1 MFTDAPVVVLSPT
14 PPGEAM
20 RIDVLFADRV
30 GIAHEILAVLAKR
43 RLNVVAVEVD
53 PPHIHI
59 DAPELD
65 VPGFG
70 ALDAALRAV
79 PGVESV
85 TPIDILPGTRR
96 RLHLDALLQA
106 LPDPVLAVDRAGR
119 IVVANAAAATVA
131 GRSEAALTGADFGRL
146 FGDAELSDLLVD
158 NGFRLAAGQE
168 VTLNGQPF
176 LLDATP
182 IVEDGRP
189 AGGVVT
195 LFAPSRLGERL
206 NALQNFDEGGFDRI
220 LGESAP
226 VRSLKARA
234 ARVAAV
240 DAPLLILGET
250 GTGKE
255 LIAHACHRASP
266 RRDKPFLALNCAA
279 VPESLAESELF
290 GYAPG
295 SFTGAQRGGKPGLL
309 ELAHGGTVF
318 LDEIGEMS
326 PYLQAKL
333 LRFLNDGRFRRVGG
347 DREQTVDVRVVS
359 ATHRDLDA
367 MVAEHSFRED
377 LFYRLAVFPIHLPAL
392 NERPEDIAPLI
403 AHFVAL
409 STERRRPLTL
419 SHGAM
424 MRLQAY
430 RWPGNVREL
439 RNFVERASIVF
450 PGKELS
456 ADEVDMLLTRGQP
469 RRRVVERDKARVPEP
484 AEVPTLMQGEL
495 PLAPA
500 TIGPG
505 RPVDLKSLVA
515 EFEYRHIVEALQASR
530 GVVADAAR
538 LLSLQRTTLIEK
550 MQKYGVSRVTS

>member
-1 MFTDAPVVVLSPT
+1 
-14 PPGEAM
+14 M
-20 RIDVLFADRV
+20 RIDVLFTDRV
-30 GIAHEILAVLAKR
+30 GIAHEVLAVLARR

-65 VPGFG
+65 SRSLGQ
-70 ALDAALRAV
+70 LDAALRTV
-79 PGVESV
+79 DGVRSV

-96 RLHLDALLQA
+96 RLHLDALLAA
-106 LPDPVLAVDRAGR
+106 LPDPVLAVDRTGR
-119 IVVANAAAATVA
+119 IVVANAAAAEAA
-131 GRSEAALTGADFGRL
+131 GREEAALSGTDFGGL
-146 FGDAELSDLLVD
+146 FGDPELTGLLVD
-158 NGFRLAAGQE
+158 AGFRLPGRE
-168 VTLNGQPF
+168 MMLNGRPF

-220 LGESAP
+220 LGDSPP
-226 VRSLKARA
+226 VRGLKARA

-279 VPESLAESELF
+279 VPENLAESELF

-295 SFTGAQRGGKPGLL
+295 AFTGAQRGGKPGLL

-359 ATHRDLDA
+359 ATHRQLEA
-367 MVAEHSFRED
+367 MVAEHRFRED
-377 LFYRLAVFPIHLPAL
+377 LFYRLNVLSLQVPPLR
-392 NERPEDIAPLI
+392 ERGEDILLLARHFI
-403 AHFVAL
+403 ARACAQA
-409 STERRRPLTL
+409 RRPPLRLTVAA
-419 SHGAM
+419 GAA
-424 MRLQAY
+424 LLANP
-430 RWPGNVREL
+430 WPGNVRQLENVIFRAVTMSDGAFL
-439 RNFVERASIVF
+439 DDADLDLAGARMAAEDGSGGSEAGSWEDALAAFERALLRRLYPRF
-450 PGKELS
+450 PS
-456 ADEVDMLLTRGQP
+456 
-469 RRRVVERDKARVPEP
+469 
-484 AEVPTLMQGEL
+484 
-495 PLAPA
+495 
-500 TIGPG
+500 
-505 RPVDLKSLVA
+505 
-515 EFEYRHIVEALQASR
+515 SR
-530 GVVADAAR
+530 KLAAR
-538 LLSLQRTTLIEK
+538 LQTSHTMIANKLR
-550 MQKYGVSRVTS
+550 KYGIPDGR

>member
-1 MFTDAPVVVLSPT
+1 
-14 PPGEAM
+14 M

-65 VPGFG
+65 AQSLAP
-70 ALDAALRAV
+70 LDAALRAV
-79 PGVESV
+79 QGVQSV

-96 RLHLDALLQA
+96 RLHLDALLAA
-106 LPDPVLAVDRAGR
+106 LPDPVLALDRAGR
-119 IVVANAAAATVA
+119 IVVANEAAAGVA
-131 GRSEAALTGADFGRL
+131 GRSEADLTGADFGRL
-146 FGDAELSDLLVD
+146 FGDPELTDVLMD
-158 NGFRLAAGQE
+158 NGFRLPGQE
-168 VTLNGQPF
+168 VMLNGQPF

-206 NALQNFDEGGFDRI
+206 NALQHFDEGGFDRI
-220 LGESAP
+220 LGESPPIRA
-226 VRSLKARA
+226 LKARA

-279 VPESLAESELF
+279 VPENLAESELF

-295 SFTGAQRGGKPGLL
+295 AFTGAQRGGKPGLL

-367 MVAEHSFRED
+367 MVTQHSFRED
-377 LFYRLAVFPIHLPAL
+377 LFYRLNVLTVHVPPLR
-392 NERPEDIAPLI
+392 ERGEDILLLARHFI
-403 AHFVAL
+403 ARACAQA
-409 STERRRPLTL
+409 RRPPCRLTVSASAAL
-419 SHGAM
+419 LANP
-424 MRLQAY
+424 
-430 RWPGNVREL
+430 WPGNVRQLENVIFRAVTMTDGAWLDAADLDLAGARMAPDDGTDSAEAGSWESAVEGFERTLL
-439 RNFVERASIVF
+439 RRLYPRF
-450 PGKELS
+450 PS
-456 ADEVDMLLTRGQP
+456 
-469 RRRVVERDKARVPEP
+469 
-484 AEVPTLMQGEL
+484 
-495 PLAPA
+495 
-500 TIGPG
+500 
-505 RPVDLKSLVA
+505 
-515 EFEYRHIVEALQASR
+515 SR
-530 GVVADAAR
+530 KLAAR
-538 LLSLQRTTLIEK
+538 LQTSHTMIANKLR
-550 MQKYGVSRVTS
+550 KYGIPDGR